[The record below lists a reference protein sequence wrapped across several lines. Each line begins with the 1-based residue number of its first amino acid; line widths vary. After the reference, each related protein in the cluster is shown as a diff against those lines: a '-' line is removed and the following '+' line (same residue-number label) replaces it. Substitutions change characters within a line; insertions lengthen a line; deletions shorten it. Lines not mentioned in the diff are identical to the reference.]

1 MSHGQRT
8 ISHSDV
14 RKVFKL
20 IGSNNLEEP
29 DLDLIFI
36 YTQNEERRIDWKDLA
51 IKIKYADVIKTTYS
65 QDHWVNTAW
74 TKRNGY
80 ESLEY
85 YYELFSKL

>member
-29 DLDLIFI
+29 DLDLIFL

-51 IKIKYADVIKTTYS
+51 IKIKYADAIKTTYS
-65 QDHWVNTAW
+65 
-74 TKRNGY
+74 
-80 ESLEY
+80 
-85 YYELFSKL
+85 